1 MKNIILVAG
10 ATGSLGEKICREL
23 QTRGANVRALI
34 RPESNPEKT
43 EALKEAGIETLVV
56 DFSNSSQL
64 AAACSGVS
72 CVVSALAGLKETIV
86 EVQTQLLDAA
96 VEAGVPRFIP
106 SDFCT
111 DYTQLP
117 EGSNRN
123 FDLRKTFTALAE
135 KRPVRLTSVFNG
147 AFSYVLRFGIP
158 LLNTKEQSIAFYDDK
173 ADWKIDFTSLE
184 DTAAFTAEAAL
195 DDTAP
200 RYLRIAGFRVSPED
214 LVRLSGKIFGTPF
227 QLQNQGSL
235 EQFSETI
242 QKVRTAHPEGEREL
256 YPAWQ
261 QMQYLYSM
269 FAAHHGQLDNARYPG
284 LKWQNAEETL
294 RSSHI

>member
-1 MKNIILVAG
+1 MENIILVAG

-86 EVQTQLLDAA
+86 GVQTQLLDAA

-242 QKVRTAHPEGEREL
+242 QKVRTAHPEGEQEL

-269 FAAHHGQLDNARYPG
+269 FAAHHDQLDNTRYPG
-284 LKWQNAEETL
+284 LNWQNAEETL
-294 RSSHI
+294 RSSFI

>member
-10 ATGSLGEKICREL
+10 ATGSLGGKICLEL
-23 QTRGANVRALI
+23 HKKGALVRAVI
-34 RPESNPEKT
+34 RPGSDPEKT
-43 EALKEAGIETLVV
+43 KALKEAGIEIMTA
-56 DFSNSSQL
+56 DFSNPSRL
-64 AAACSGVS
+64 EAACSDVN
-72 CVVSALAGLKETIV
+72 CVVSALAGLRETIV
-86 EVQTQLLDAA
+86 EAQGQLLDAA
-96 VEAGVPRFIP
+96 VKAGVPRFIP

-117 EGSNRN
+117 EGCNRN
-123 FDLRKTFTALAE
+123 FDLRKTFTGLAE
-135 KRPVRLTSVFNG
+135 KSPIRLTSVFNG

-158 LLNTKEQSIAFYDDK
+158 LLDTKARQIAYYDGK
-173 ADWKIDFTSLE
+173 AAWKIDFTSLE

-195 DDTAP
+195 DDAAP

-214 LVRLSGKIFGTPF
+214 LAGLSEKIYGTPF

-235 EQFSETI
+235 EQFMETI
-242 QKVRTAHPEGEREL
+242 QKVRQSHPEGEQEL

-269 FAAHHGQLDNARYPG
+269 FAAHHHELDNNRYSG
-284 LKWQNAEETL
+284 LTWQTAEEAI
-294 RSSHI
+294 R

>member
-64 AAACSGVS
+64 VAACSGVS
-72 CVVSALAGLKETIV
+72 CIVSALAGLKETIV

-96 VEAGVPRFIP
+96 AEAGVPRFIP

-123 FDLRKTFTALAE
+123 FDLRKIFTALAE

-158 LLNTKEQSIAFYDDK
+158 LLNTKEQSIAFYDGK

-242 QKVRTAHPEGEREL
+242 QKVRTAHPEGEQEL

-269 FAAHHGQLDNARYPG
+269 FAAHHDQLDNARYPG
-284 LKWQNAEETL
+284 LNWQNAEETL

>member
-1 MKNIILVAG
+1 MENIILVAG

-43 EALKEAGIETLVV
+43 EALKEAEIETLVV

-72 CVVSALAGLKETIV
+72 CVVSSLAGLKETIV

-147 AFSYVLRFGIP
+147 AFSHVLRFGIP
-158 LLNTKEQSIAFYDDK
+158 LLNTKEQSIAFYDGK

-242 QKVRTAHPEGEREL
+242 QKVRTAHPEGEQEL

-269 FAAHHGQLDNARYPG
+269 FAAHHDQLDNARYPG

-294 RSSHI
+294 RSSYI